1 MKKNKFINCIVKE
14 INLNLKKN
22 NIEKVKKLDELL
34 IIYCNNFTEYKKYFN
49 EIEDKEK
56 YLNYTF

>member
-14 INLNLKKN
+14 INLNIKRN
-22 NIEKVKKLDELL
+22 NVKKVKKLDELL
-34 IIYCNNFTEYKKYFN
+34 IIYCNNLKEYQKYFH